1 MWEISRQLIS
11 QLAQVRIGHCYRE
24 ANYFARQLISQL
36 AQVRIGHCYR
46 EANYCA
52 DFLVRTGALQVS
64 SFILYQD
71 PPVDLLEL
79 ISSDKAGM
87 CCNRTIPE
95 LAVSL

>member
-1 MWEISRQLIS
+1 LDINSFDGSEINTFCGKSAA
-11 QLAQVRIGHCYRE
+11 QLAQV
-24 ANYFARQLISQL
+24 Q
-36 AQVRIGHCYR
+36 IGHCYR

-52 DFLVRTGALQVS
+52 DFLARTGALQAS

-79 ISSDKAGM
+79 ISSDKVGM
-87 CCNRTIPE
+87 YCNRTIPE